1 MRAFSTDRRCV
12 TEKVLLHALENSI
25 ADSQRQE
32 TIQLQRR
39 EKLKAIID
47 NFVEQNITM
56 PGLLEDRGGD
66 TVSSDYILGEIYKRG
81 SGSGAQTTYDK
92 LVLDMVD
99 IDKQIYSD
107 QIDRAFRQGIL
118 NEFGGLTAKTS
129 GSKPEHESLEQL
141 ISDYEQQLDSYY
153 KIVSATGSELNLSIS
168 ADYLKMISTVRV
180 APSINRGPLYRAC
193 AYSLPHRRLRRRGGA
208 RTC

>member
-1 MRAFSTDRRCV
+1 MRDG
-12 TEKVLLHALENSI
+12 EVLLHALENSI

-56 PGLLEDRGGD
+56 PGLLEDREGD

-153 KIVSATGSELNLSIS
+153 KIVSALSLIH
-168 ADYLKMISTVRV
+168 I
-180 APSINRGPLYRAC
+180 
-193 AYSLPHRRLRRRGGA
+193 
-208 RTC
+208 